1 MIIPKTNFRIK
12 TISNEAYLKQIL
24 GNKYRDQD
32 DEFIS
37 YAEKKL
43 MKTINDYNSNL
54 AKITKMKLRF
64 KKKMKKNK

>member
-1 MIIPKTNFRIK
+1 MMNL
-12 TISNEAYLKQIL
+12 YLMLK
-24 GNKYRDQD
+24 
-32 DEFIS
+32 
-37 YAEKKL
+37 KKL